1 MSQQSLQSREL
12 IVFPSFLAEVQTYA
26 ATYMPIMFD
35 SNLEI
40 RISVSS
46 CHPQKTES
54 NLLSKEEKW

>member
-1 MSQQSLQSREL
+1 ML
-12 IVFPSFLAEVQTYA
+12 

-40 RISVSS
+40 RIFVSS